1 MQVVKIANYSN
12 YSWLE
17 RRLHLNSLM
26 IMKYSHR
33 RGIIFKSGI
42 FQVIKMSLEGNKV
55 FLVNFIFCFIL
66 QYLNEVLLKLNCA
79 S

>member
-1 MQVVKIANYSN
+1 
-12 YSWLE
+12 
-17 RRLHLNSLM
+17 
-26 IMKYSHR
+26 
-33 RGIIFKSGI
+33 
-42 FQVIKMSLEGNKV
+42 MSLEGNKV